1 MQNDND
7 TTTEPE
13 RFEQY
18 LGRLS
23 LAISFSQRHERLA
36 SYLSGLLLP
45 GDRKSVEPMAAMME
59 PSRTRAQHQ
68 AMHHFV
74 AKSDWAEDALLAEAY
89 DYAIG
94 PMTSHG
100 PIEHW
105 AIDDTG
111 LPKRG
116 PHSVGTA
123 RQYCGATGKTDL
135 CQVAVS
141 LSLCNRFVS
150 LPVGYR
156 LYLPKDWANDPV
168 RREKTGIPEEMI
180 FREKWKIAIDLVD
193 QALAKG
199 KPRGTVVADSAYG
212 DATEFREA
220 LTARHLIY
228 VVGAKSSV
236 SIWPPGRQPLPPKPY
251 GGRGQPPKCLR
262 RDQDHQAV
270 SALELAKSL
279 SAEAFQ
285 EVVWRNG
292 AKGMMDSRFAAVRV
306 RAAHRDYYRT
316 EPRPEEWLLIEWPL
330 KEPEPTKYWLSTLP
344 ITTPVSE
351 LVRQAKERWHIE
363 RDYQELKDELG
374 LDHYE
379 GRNWRG
385 FHHHA
390 SLCIAA
396 YAFLVAER
404 SRFSPL
410 SRIRSALDIQVP
422 AVPPGFRRRGAPEDR
437 TASTHV
443 HHNSAPADR
452 HPSRPSTAPL
462 SDLPPP
468 SRRGAET
475 NTRAS

>member
-1 MQNDND
+1 MIIPPSPPDQIL
-7 TTTEPE
+7 E
-13 RFEQY
+13 RFSAY
-18 LGRLS
+18 L
-23 LAISFSQRHERLA
+23 ARLA
-36 SYLSGLLLP
+36 KAVRHKDRIAPLQGYCAGLLVAT
-45 GDRKSVEPMAAMME
+45 GRKSVEPMAALVE
-59 PSRTRAQHQ
+59 PANVRQRHQ
-68 AMHHFV
+68 SLHHFV
-74 AKSDWAEDALLAEAY
+74 ADSPWRDEAVLGAAY
-89 DYAIG
+89 NHAIG

-123 RQYCGATGKTDL
+123 RQYCGASGKTDL

-156 LYLPKDWANDPV
+156 LYLPKDWANDAV
-168 RREKTGIPEEMI
+168 RREKTGVPEEVV
-180 FREKWKIAIDLVD
+180 FQEKWKIAIDLVD
-193 QALAKG
+193 QALAGG

-220 LTARHLIY
+220 LTARHLKY
-228 VVGAKSSV
+228 VVGVKSSV
-236 SIWPPGRQPLPPKPY
+236 SLWPPGRQPLPPKPY

-262 RDQDHQAV
+262 RDQDHQPV
-270 SALELAKSL
+270 SALDLAKSL
-279 SAEAFQ
+279 PAEAFQ
-285 EVVWRNG
+285 EEAWREG
-292 AKGMMDSRFAAVRV
+292 AKGTMASRFAAVRV

-316 EPRPEEWLLIEWPL
+316 EPRPEEWLLIEWPA
-330 KEPEPTKYWLSTLP
+330 KEKEPTKYWLSTLAP
-344 ITTPVSE
+344 TTPISE

-410 SRIRSALDIQVP
+410 CLCRSAISRQIPPVP
-422 AVPPGFRRRGAPEDR
+422 TSFRRRGSPAPG
-437 TASTHV
+437 APSAHV
-443 HHNSAPADR
+443 HHDVAPSHRHVHQSASAKVPNLPSPA
-452 HPSRPSTAPL
+452 PKAV
-462 SDLPPP
+462 
-468 SRRGAET
+468 
-475 NTRAS
+475 

>member
-1 MQNDND
+1 MPYDND
-7 TTTEPE
+7 PTTEAE

-18 LGRLS
+18 LARLS
-23 LAISFSQRHERLA
+23 LSVSYSQRHERLA
-36 SYLSGLLLP
+36 AYLAGLLLP
-45 GDRKSVEPMAAMME
+45 GDRKSIEPMAAATE

-74 AKSDWAEDALLAEAY
+74 ANSDWADDALLEAAY
-89 DYAIG
+89 DFAIA

-150 LPVGYR
+150 LPVAYR
-156 LYLPKDWANDPV
+156 LYLPKEWATDPV
-168 RREKTGIPEEMI
+168 RREKTGVPADVA
-180 FREKWKIAIDLVD
+180 FQEKWKIAIGLID
-193 QALAKG
+193 QALATG

-220 LTARHLIY
+220 LTARHLAY
-228 VVGAKSSV
+228 VVGVKSSV
-236 SIWPPGRQPLPPKPY
+236 SLWPPGQQPLPPKPY
-251 GGRGQPPKCLR
+251 SGRGQPPKCLR
-262 RDQDHQAV
+262 RGADHQPA

-279 SAEAFQ
+279 LTEAFQ
-285 EVVWRNG
+285 EVAWREG
-292 AKGMMDSRFAAVRV
+292 AKGMMASRFAAVRV
-306 RAAHRDYYRT
+306 RAAHRDYYRR
-316 EPRPEEWLLIEWPL
+316 EPRPEEWLLIEWPA
-330 KEPEPTKYWLSTLP
+330 KETEPTKYWLSTLAP
-344 ITTPVSE
+344 TTPISE

-410 SRIRSALDIQVP
+410 SRIRSALGLQVP
-422 AVPPGFRRRGAPEDR
+422 PVSAGFRRRGSPEAR
-437 TASTHV
+437 TAPTHV
-443 HHNSAPADR
+443 HHHAASADR
-452 HPSRPSTAPL
+452 NPPQPPTAPL
-462 SDLPPP
+462 SDLP
-468 SRRGAET
+468 SSA
-475 NTRAS
+475 